1 MILCAFLLFG
11 GFLWL
16 FGGLIRLFADKKFTE
31 FGFVN
36 EKKVKFKGENS
47 KITELKKEN
56 SSKAEFQAKNS
67 HQHRHSKTC
76 ESKSWRLGHSG
87 FYLAK
92 MSDEPLGEVKSI
104 KNSQSL
110 EFKGKFQNENSQNAE
125 FKELI
130 REETSQGVEF
140 KESTSSKAEFQA
152 QNSQQNRHCETCES
166 KSWRLGHSG
175 FCVAKILYK
184 LLCKVKS
191 IKNSQSLEFKG
202 KFQNENSQNAEFQA
216 QNSQQS
222 CHCETCESKS
232 WRLGHSGFCVA
243 KIRYEPLGEVKSIKN
258 SQNLKLKYTLTLIFT
273 ALCLVP
279 FYQGFNLATLMY
291 SFFDAPSV
299 ICVLLM
305 DFFVLKTLAKDF
317 LNSALCKDFKSL
329 TPLEKFANLSISPL
343 SFVFLLVYGSIIFL
357 GNLDLIPYDFYTL
370 NALTQPYLSDLLLHE
385 FNKIVLVFALLISL
399 YATSKLCAILALSSL
414 LPFVLGVEQ
423 SMLTTLICPYLWLFS
438 LIMSLKMCCA
448 RLFK

>member
-16 FGGLIRLFADKKFTE
+16 FGGLAGLFIGKKFTE

-36 EKKVKFKGENS
+36 GKKVKFKGENS

-104 KNSQSL
+104 KNSQNL
-110 EFKGKFQNENSQNAE
+110 EFKS
-125 FKELI
+125 
-130 REETSQGVEF
+130 
-140 KESTSSKAEFQA
+140 
-152 QNSQQNRHCETCES
+152 
-166 KSWRLGHSG
+166 
-175 FCVAKILYK
+175 
-184 LLCKVKS
+184 
-191 IKNSQSLEFKG
+191 

-222 CHCETCESKS
+222 CHCEICESKS

-243 KIRYEPLGEVKSIKN
+243 KMSDEPLGEVKSIKN
-258 SQNLKLKYTLTLIFT
+258 SQNLKLKYSLTLIFT

-279 FYQGFNLATLMY
+279 FYQGFNIATLLY

-299 ICVLLM
+299 LCVLLM
-305 DFFVLKTLAKDF
+305 NFFVLKALAKDF
-317 LNSALCKDFKSL
+317 LSSTLCEDFKPL
-329 TPLEKFANLSISPL
+329 TPLKKFATLSIKPI
-343 SFVFLLVYGSIIFL
+343 SFAFLFIYGTIIFL

-370 NALTQPYLSDLLLHE
+370 NALTQPYLSDLILHE

-399 YATSKLCAILALSSL
+399 YVTSKLCAILALSSL
-414 LPFVLGVEQ
+414 LPFAFGTEQ
-423 SMLTTLICPYLWLFS
+423 SMLTTLICPYLWAFS
-438 LIMSLKMCCA
+438 GVFIIIKILA
-448 RLFK
+448 FFKGKLCKKHF